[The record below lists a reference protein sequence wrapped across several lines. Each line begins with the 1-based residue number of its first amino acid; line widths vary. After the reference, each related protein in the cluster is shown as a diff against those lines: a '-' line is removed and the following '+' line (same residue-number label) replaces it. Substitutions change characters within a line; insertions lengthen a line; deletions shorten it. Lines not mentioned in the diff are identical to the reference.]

1 MKTKFN
7 FFSTSSLVLI
17 LILAGCSPEETNT
30 PNQNQLPTPDVSSFE
45 TIDSDLLLL
54 KEAGMDLD
62 KAAGIFSIGWN
73 EIFRPVLEDSET
85 GGMVFAVAFG
95 EPNDTHRL
103 GINMGSVFINYG
115 DHQIELHKRVDD
127 KKGTIYSLFK
137 RPFGCSDQLIE
148 FIPNEEYQF
157 EVTGSDGFSKIS
169 FSLISPSELI
179 DITSHNNGDE
189 IVSGQDLTVTWE
201 GGDPNEKV
209 ALRLMPFFRNHK
221 DHHDNHYPIHDNII
235 SVILDSNTGHYTFT
249 GEQMQELLSGTDIR
263 HAVVGVSQMDFGE
276 VDHENGVLRTA
287 MRNGS
292 NVMLKVK

>member
-30 PNQNQLPTPDVSSFE
+30 PNQNPLPTPDVSSFE

-54 KEAGMDLD
+54 KEAGMDID
-62 KAAGIFSIGWN
+62 N
-73 EIFRPVLEDSET
+73 EIFRPVHEDSET

-95 EPNDTHRL
+95 EPNDIQRF

-127 KKGTIYSLFK
+127 RKG
-137 RPFGCSDQLIE
+137 PFGCSDQLIE

-179 DITSHNNGDE
+179 DITSHNNGDD

-201 GGDPNEKV
+201 GGDPNKKV
-209 ALRLMPFFRNHK
+209 AVRLIPFFRRHI
-221 DHHDNHYPIHDNII
+221 DHHDNHYPIHDHII

-249 GEQMQELLSGTDIR
+249 GGTDVR